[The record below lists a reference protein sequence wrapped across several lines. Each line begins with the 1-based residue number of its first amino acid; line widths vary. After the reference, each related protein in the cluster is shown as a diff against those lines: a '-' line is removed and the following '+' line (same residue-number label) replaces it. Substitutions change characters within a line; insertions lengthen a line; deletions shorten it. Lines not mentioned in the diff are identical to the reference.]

1 MQVSWQCRQPWEQV
15 LVGRGE
21 WRWPTYFWQDEQIQQ
36 RMPWLDVLWP
46 TSELTAVARTP
57 LCRYHLGL
65 GIYNVQAVVNGMDG
79 GTLPLIIIWPTS
91 TTSVN
96 PMPHKSWVQQLDP
109 DFCPI
114 LCRGNGRTCVRHG
127 LCGYRKA
134 PQCDLRD
141 PGRGDPGFRH
151 CWVMCLLDT
160 FAGSCSVVFL
170 VCFLLC
176 LMCKI
181 F

>member
-1 MQVSWQCRQPWEQV
+1 MSSERGCDIGIGFTLSAVSQLHSSWPSAPHGRVPTDVVVVKFVNSLHEYLHCEGV
-15 LVGRGE
+15 L
-21 WRWPTYFWQDEQIQQ
+21 
-36 RMPWLDVLWP
+36 
-46 TSELTAVARTP
+46 
-57 LCRYHLGL
+57 C
-65 GIYNVQAVVNGMDG
+65 
-79 GTLPLIIIWPTS
+79 
-91 TTSVN
+91 
-96 PMPHKSWVQQLDP
+96 
-109 DFCPI
+109 
-114 LCRGNGRTCVRHG
+114 
-127 LCGYRKA
+127 RKA